1 MKIHYRNTR
10 MNYLSAFMGF
20 IALFLLTIPVAA
32 KKGAVIF
39 VKLEG
44 VVRVQKVKSQ
54 EFLPAADIVV
64 GKAISEGHTIET
76 DDQSKAILLFS
87 NGTLTT
93 LDGNAKMT
101 IEDFQ
106 QSSFE
111 ATIESVEE
119 LPAEPSSSKTKLNL
133 EYGDMFFKVK
143 TLAATSTFEIDSP
156 VGSAGIRGTAGQMTV
171 TPQPGGGSTG
181 GVNMIEGSVDYTD
194 PSGNTVNVG
203 AGQGVNVQTD
213 ANGNQLGQTQMTD
226 LPQEQVDMLEGQSN
240 EASESSEGTTLGSVN
255 SAVEQINPPAQNPDI
270 PDPNE
275 DLGNDTTQEVLQ
287 ESATIINEIFQD
299 ATINGDP
306 IPDDRLFDRERLF
319 TNEFTVKMIGTA
331 AEFSS
336 NAEIGEAITN
346 SVTASSLNEE
356 NSYIGALTDV
366 LSGTNNLGILG
377 SRNKPIG
384 NLFNLTTDDFE
395 AYLGK
400 TVTIDTDHISYY
412 VYEQGSDNK
421 ITVTDT
427 SSYRGY
433 WRESETDMYG
443 SYEFVSLSTG
453 EVIELEW
460 DYDVEALVDIAT
472 NEQYSSEDTQ
482 LHLQQENKIVD
493 LSERDTKIFA
503 IAGGDNLE
511 IASDVTFSSRASTW
525 DKEALAI
532 GAANRLTIAEGKT
545 IEYEGNYLGL
555 GAKQT
560 VEMVEVTVKA
570 QKGIGVGSLKNLDI
584 STSHFEVTGE
594 NGRFGFFANETLDI
608 DGLSFGGDVS
618 YIYMEARTINL
629 EDIHFPF
636 GSSVD
641 LYSELGPIDGKYP
654 NFGSI
659 VTGRVNFINN
669 VSYGEI
675 ENVMHDQA
683 TFDQFGKN
691 IDIQQY

>member
-1 MKIHYRNTR
+1 MKIQTPKTR

-20 IALFLLTIPVAA
+20 VALFLVTIPAAA

-44 VVRVQKVKSQ
+44 VVRVQEVKSQ

-64 GKAISEGHTIET
+64 GKAISEGYSIET
-76 DDQSKAILLFS
+76 DDQAKAILLFS

-93 LDGNAKMT
+93 LDGKAKMT
-101 IEDFQ
+101 IGDFE
-106 QSSFE
+106 QSSFQATDE
-111 ATIESVEE
+111 AVED
-119 LPAEPSSSKTKLNL
+119 LAAEPSTSKTKLQL
-133 EYGDMFFKVK
+133 DYGDMFFKVK
-143 TLAATSTFEIDSP
+143 TLAANSSFEIDSP
-156 VGSAGIRGTAGQMTV
+156 VGSAGIRGTAGEMTV

-194 PSGNTVNVG
+194 PSGNTINVG

-213 ANGNQLGQTQMTD
+213 ANGNQVGQTQMTD
-226 LPQEQVDMLEGQSN
+226 LPQEEVDMIEGQSD
-240 EASESSEGTTLGSVN
+240 EASESAADTTLDAVDSALDQVN
-255 SAVEQINPPAQNPDI
+255 PEVDPPNIPNPKEEVG
-270 PDPNE
+270 E
-275 DLGNDTTQEVLQ
+275 DSTQEVLR

-306 IPDDRLFDRERLF
+306 IPEDRLFDRDRLF

-331 AEFSS
+331 AEYSG
-336 NAEIGEAITN
+336 NADIGDAIMN
-346 SVTASSLNEE
+346 SVTASTLNEE
-356 NSYIGALTDV
+356 NSFIGDLAYV
-366 LSGTNNLGILG
+366 LSGTNNLDILG
-377 SRNKPIG
+377 SRNKAVG
-384 NLFNLTTDDFE
+384 NLFNLNTDDFE

-400 TVTIDTDHISYY
+400 KVIIDTDRLSYY
-412 VYEQGSDNK
+412 IYEGESHV
-421 ITVTDT
+421 TVTDT
-427 SSYRGY
+427 SAYKGY
-433 WRESETDMYG
+433 WRESDMSEYNH
-443 SYEFVSLSTG
+443 YEFVSFSTG

-460 DYDVEALVDIAT
+460 DYEAESLVDIAT
-472 NEQYSSEDTQ
+472 GEEYSSEDTQ
-482 LHLQQENKIVD
+482 LHAAMENKIVD

-503 IAGGDNLE
+503 IASGVNME

-560 VEMVEVTVKA
+560 VELVEVTVKA
-570 QKGIGVGSLKNLDI
+570 QKGVGVGSLNDVKIENSVMEI
-584 STSHFEVTGE
+584 TSDSG
-594 NGRFGFFANETLDI
+594 GFGFFADNLLDI
-608 DGLSFGGDVS
+608 DGLTFAGGHID

-629 EDIHFPF
+629 KDVHFPA
-636 GSSVD
+636 GSSID

-654 NFGSI
+654 NFGSS
-659 VTGRVNFINN
+659 VTGRVNFISD
-669 VSYGEI
+669 VSYGDI
-675 ENVMHDQA
+675 ENVMHDRD

-691 IDIQQY
+691 VEILKY